1 MELWLRIS
9 TEFAE
14 LQSYKLGQKLEAK
27 GRKVKGTQGEEF
39 LKENLS
45 SSSWT
50 LPK

>member
-27 GRKVKGTQGEEF
+27 GRKVDSTSNERE
-39 LKENLS
+39 
-45 SSSWT
+45 
-50 LPK
+50 